1 MLRIF
6 SLLSIATALMLILAS
21 AGVYWTASSVIINAK
36 KDSSE
41 AIANSVA
48 LTLSEQINLITQ
60 TLDKI
65 ALDPDVIT
73 AVTSA
78 DSTLLRTTAAKLE
91 KYVPNMLKI
100 RLLLPGVSELDDKS
114 TPKMGFADL
123 DMVKETFTEN
133 QFPGIQGDMGPDRH
147 LAMTR
152 KIVKNN
158 QVIGVIL
165 ASLNYDFINK
175 TIKESKIPGGLIEL
189 KQATLVIGSTDTN
202 ADPSKSQ
209 QVQIKVPNTNWELT
223 YWYSEGANFG
233 EFTLIFSFI
242 VIPALL
248 AALAFFI
255 GYRRLSDM
263 VAADLSTV
271 MKAFKDMMTTK
282 LQGNYPVNMPEMH
295 AVISTLVQFKRVMDN
310 QDNENLLKEEDD
322 LLLDG
327 FFDESVNFNL
337 SEPLIIDTLPAEMTI
352 KKEKAEFEP
361 QKIADTVPDAFDLSI
376 AIKPAD
382 PKDSIYRAYDIRGIV
397 GKTLT
402 NEVLYNL
409 GRALGTEAK
418 NQHVSTIVIGRDG
431 RNSSPS
437 LAESLAKGIVTTGCH
452 VLDIGMV
459 PTPILYFVAQHTEGR
474 SGVMI
479 TGSHNPAEYN
489 GIKMVINGETLA
501 SDRIQQLRQCIENQH
516 YATGP
521 EGSIKQNQ
529 NAAHEYVGTIADTIR
544 VSKPMVIALDCG
556 NGVAGEAGTAL
567 LKALGCEVIELFCD
581 VDGRFPNHH
590 PDPSKPENLFE
601 LIETVKHYKAD
612 IGIAFD
618 GDGDRLGVIDSS
630 GKIIWPD
637 RQMMLYAKD
646 VLAGKPGSE
655 IIYDV
660 KCSRHLAEQITKF
673 GGRPVM
679 WKTGH
684 SFMKAKLKETGA
696 KLAGEM
702 SGHIF
707 FNDRWFGF
715 DDALYSAARLIEILS
730 RDDRSSADIFAQF
743 PDSINT
749 PELNVELVE
758 GENVKFIES
767 MFAQAKFSEGK
778 INNIDGMRVDFKDGW
793 GLVRASNT
801 TPSLVIRF
809 EADSKEALLSI
820 QEQFRDLMKKIK
832 PDIILPF

>member
-21 AGVYWTASSVIINAK
+21 AGVYWMASSVIIHAK
-36 KDSSE
+36 QDSAD
-41 AIANSVA
+41 AIAKSVA
-48 LTLSEQINLITQ
+48 LTISEQIDLLNL

-65 ALDPDVIT
+65 AIDPEVIT
-73 AVTSA
+73 AVTAA
-78 DSTLLRTTAAKLE
+78 DTSLLNTTATKLE
-91 KYVPNMLKI
+91 KYVPNILKI
-100 RLLLPGVSELDDKS
+100 RLLLPGVSDLDEKS
-114 TPKMGFADL
+114 VPKMGFADL
-123 DMVKETFTEN
+123 DMVKEAFTDN
-133 QFPGIQGDMGPDRH
+133 QFPGIQGDIGPDRH
-147 LAMTR
+147 LAITR
-152 KIVKNN
+152 KILKNN

-165 ASLNYDFINK
+165 ASLNYDFIDQ
-175 TIKESKIPGGLIEL
+175 TIKRSKIENGHIEL
-189 KQATLVIGSTDTN
+189 KQAALVIGSSGSN
-202 ADPSKSQ
+202 SASINSQ
-209 QVQIKVPNTNWELT
+209 QLQIKVPNTNWELT

-242 VIPALL
+242 IIPALL
-248 AALAFFI
+248 VMLAFFI
-255 GYRRLSDM
+255 GYRRLSNM
-263 VAADLSTV
+263 ISADLSSV

-282 LQGNYPVNMPEMH
+282 LQGNYPVIMPEMH
-295 AVISTLVQFKRVMDN
+295 AVISTLAQFKRVMDN
-310 QDNENLLKEEDD
+310 QDNESILKEDDD
-322 LLLDG
+322 LHLDG
-327 FFDESVNFNL
+327 FFDESVNFNF
-337 SEPLIIDTLPAEMTI
+337 SEPLIIDHLEDEMP
-352 KKEKAEFEP
+352 KSEAHHEP
-361 QKIADTVPDAFDLSI
+361 QTTAVETAPKPLDLPIEIKIN
-376 AIKPAD
+376 D
-382 PKDSIYRAYDIRGIV
+382 PKDAIFRAYDIRGIV
-397 GKTLT
+397 GKSLT
-402 NEVLYNL
+402 NEIVYNI

-418 NQHVSTIVIGRDG
+418 KHHVNTLVMGRDG
-431 RNSSPS
+431 RTSSPS
-437 LAESLAKGIVTTGCH
+437 LAESLAKGILTTGCH

-479 TGSHNPAEYN
+479 TGSHNPVDYN
-489 GIKMVINGETLA
+489 GLKMVINGETLA
-501 SDRIQQLRQCIENQH
+501 EDRIQQLRQCIEKQS
-516 YATGP
+516 YATGQA
-521 EGSIKQNQ
+521 GSIEQNQ
-529 NAAHEYVGTIADTIR
+529 SAAHEYIGTIADSIR
-544 VSKPMVIALDCG
+544 VNKPMVVALDCG
-556 NGVAGEAGTAL
+556 NGVGGEVGPAL

-581 VDGRFPNHH
+581 IDGTFPNHH

-612 IGIAFD
+612 LGIAFD
-618 GDGDRLGVIDSS
+618 GDGDRLGVIDSN

-637 RQMMLYAKD
+637 RQMMLFAKD

-660 KCSRHLAEQITKF
+660 KCTRHLADQITKF

-730 RDDRSSADIFAQF
+730 KDDRSTAEVFEQF

-758 GENVKFIES
+758 GENFKFIES
-767 MFAQAKFSEGK
+767 MFAEAHFTTGK
-778 INNIDGMRVDFKDGW
+778 INNIDGMRVDFANGW

-809 EADSKEALLSI
+809 EADTKEALLSI
-820 QEQFRDLMKKIK
+820 QEQFRELMKKVK
-832 PDIILPF
+832 PDIMLPF